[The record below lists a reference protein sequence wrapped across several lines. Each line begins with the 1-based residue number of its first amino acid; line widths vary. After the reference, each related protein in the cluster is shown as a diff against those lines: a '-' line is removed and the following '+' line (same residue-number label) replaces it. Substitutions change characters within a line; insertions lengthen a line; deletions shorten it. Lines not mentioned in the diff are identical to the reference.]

1 MICVQVYFITKCS
14 GFAAQTNKNPCAL
27 AHGQFQI
34 SPQKTPW
41 SVLRTATQKAALS
54 GDQIAFYSDLERFFA
69 FARTYFS
76 KVPTEV
82 KPQWQPKDNLWNA
95 PRTER
100 KRGK

>member
-34 SPQKTPW
+34 SPQKTLW
-41 SVLRTATQKAALS
+41 SVLCTATKNADLS
-54 GDQIAFYSDLERFFA
+54 GDTILEKSVLERIFA